1 MIGLSKIMIMKA
13 IHNKHKKTPYNPNVV
28 ISLSKIMIMKA
39 IHKLD
44 GVRYSRDIH
53 LAGKPVPE
61 GTVGHLGYPNGKE
74 LCPSAPPTCP
84 TVT

>member
-39 IHKLD
+39 IHK
-44 GVRYSRDIH
+44 R
-53 LAGKPVPE
+53 
-61 GTVGHLGYPNGKE
+61 
-74 LCPSAPPTCP
+74 
-84 TVT
+84 